1 MHMNRHIA
9 VPQSNAS
16 SISPTDP
23 MSTLLWVAIVS
34 PLTGCSTQAPDTSRD
49 APETPDR
56 LQMAAEYSAAHA
68 GDALVVWEAGER
80 VLERSQNGYDLDQPH
95 FLASGTKSFAGVAAW
110 AAVEDGLFSLD
121 EHVAETITTWR
132 DDSTKSQITV
142 RQLLHLTSGLD
153 AGEAGESPTFDE
165 AVGTAALDPPGTTF
179 RYGPTAFQVFGALL
193 QRARDGTDPLRYYE
207 RRLFE
212 PLGIEPGQWTYV
224 DDTDPQLAGGAR
236 LTAGDW
242 LRFGRLLL
250 NDGRWDGEQILPAG
264 LLDTLTTPTA
274 ASPGYGLSV
283 WLNAPVDPE
292 SSFFE
297 HAPPSL
303 RPDGPDGMIYDDGPD
318 DLFMA
323 AGLFNQRLYVIP
335 SRETVIVRFGR
346 PDRTWHDAEF
356 LARLLDGR
364 DYEASTQ
371 RPVSKDERVTLV
383 TNLRMQQ
390 LDRAL
395 DLTEAQARAIR
406 PTVER
411 KMRVLVEMRA
421 ERSDGSM
428 NRRERRRRFR
438 TLRRLQR
445 RTNRAIEAELTPAQ
459 IEGYRAFRD
468 EQRERRQASWPGSQ

>member
-1 MHMNRHIA
+1 
-9 VPQSNAS
+9 
-16 SISPTDP
+16 
-23 MSTLLWVAIVS
+23 MSTLLWVAIIAL
-34 PLTGCSTQAPDTSRD
+34 LTGCSTQDPGASSD

-56 LQMAAEYSAAHA
+56 LRMAANYSAAHA
-68 GDALVVWEAGER
+68 GDALVVWEDGEVR
-80 VLERSQNGYDLDQPH
+80 LEREQNGYDLDQPH

-110 AAVEDGLFSLD
+110 SAVEDGLLTLD
-121 EHVAETITTWR
+121 ERMAETITEWR
-132 DDSTKSQITV
+132 KDSTKAQITV

-153 AGEAGESPTFDE
+153 AGEAGEAPTFDE

-179 RYGPTAFQVFGALL
+179 RYGPTPFQLFGAFL
-193 QRARDGTDPLRYYE
+193 QRKRGGEDPLRYYE

-236 LTAGDW
+236 LTAKGW

-250 NDGRWDGEQILPAG
+250 NDGRWGGEQVLPTG
-264 LLDTLTTPTA
+264 LLDALTTPTDV
-274 ASPGYGLSV
+274 SPGYGLTV
-283 WLNAPVDPE
+283 WLNAPVDLQ

-297 HAPPSL
+297 HTPPSL

-335 SRETVIVRFGR
+335 SRETVVVRFGR
-346 PDRTWHDAEF
+346 PDRDWHDPEF

-364 DYEASTQ
+364 EYDASTQ
-371 RPVSKDERVTLV
+371 RQVSQDERVTLI
-383 TNLRMQQ
+383 TNFRMRQ

-411 KMRVLVEMRA
+411 KMRALVGVRA
-421 ERSDGSM
+421 ERSDESM

-459 IEGYRAFRD
+459 VEAYRAFRD
-468 EQRERRQASWPGSQ
+468 EQQEWRQEARPGSR